1 MDHQAEA
8 TRLLIHFMKTVW
20 RKAGLKWDANNE
32 TGCRLIVAELLAAA
46 KEQPPPAPAPRPPV
60 SAIPLI
66 QKAVRR

>member
-1 MDHQAEA
+1 MDHQIEA

-46 KEQPPPAPAPRPPV
+46 KDQAQPTTAPRPPV
-60 SAIPLI
+60 SSIPLV
-66 QKAVRR
+66 QRPVRR